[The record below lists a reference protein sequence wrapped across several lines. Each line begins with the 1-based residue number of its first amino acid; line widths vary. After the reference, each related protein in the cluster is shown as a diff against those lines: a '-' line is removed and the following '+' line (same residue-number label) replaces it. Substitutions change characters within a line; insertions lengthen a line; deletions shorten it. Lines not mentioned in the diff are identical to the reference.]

1 MLIVIEKYLKNC
13 QLEKPYKNKKP
24 IASTSNRL
32 FDSISLTYVKK
43 YIIIT

>member
-1 MLIVIEKYLKNC
+1 MLIVTEKYLKNC
-13 QLEKPYKNKKP
+13 QLEKQYKNKKP

-32 FDSISLTYVKK
+32 FDGIGLTYVKK